1 MYVQDKT
8 VKCHSVFILLK
19 KMKAAIF
26 EKPGLDNLKVIDN
39 AEEPKISDHDVLIKV
54 KVAGVNPI
62 DHIVTSGALP
72 KVDPLP
78 HIPGAESSGI
88 VEELGSHVN
97 NSGIK
102 KGDRVVVHNKLFD
115 GTCDMC
121 LNGLDML
128 CRNGGLIGAI
138 TNGGFA
144 EYISVPKW
152 NVFEIPDTL
161 DWDIAAS
168 LPVTSLTPYH
178 ALKEASLKINE
189 YLLVFGASGNTG
201 MMAVQLAKKMGAN
214 VIAVSKD
221 DWIKSEFGADYI
233 ISDYDKVAES
243 VKEITQGRMADVVLN
258 SLGVGTWD
266 SSFASVG
273 INGRWVAFG
282 GLTGADVKL
291 NVQSLYSKQ
300 IKLIGSTGGTRKE
313 MQELID
319 LSPKLK
325 VRVWKKFKL
334 ENIKEALQALF
345 AKERDGRILLNIA

>member
-1 MYVQDKT
+1 
-8 VKCHSVFILLK
+8 
-19 KMKAAIF
+19 MKAAIF
-26 EKPGLDNLKVIDN
+26 ETPGLENLKVIDN
-39 AEEPKISDHDVLIKV
+39 AEEPRISDHDVLIKV

-62 DHIVTSGALP
+62 DHIVASGSLP
-72 KVDPLP
+72 KVDPVP

-88 VEELGSHVN
+88 IEELGSYVN
-97 NSGIK
+97 NSQLK
-102 KGDRVVVHNKLFD
+102 KGDRVVVHNKVFD

-121 LNGLDML
+121 LDGLDML

-144 EYISVPKW
+144 EYISVPER
-152 NVFEIPDTL
+152 NVFKIPDNL
-161 DWDIAAS
+161 DWDVAAS

-178 ALKEASLKINE
+178 ALNEASLKINE

-201 MMAVQLAKKMGAN
+201 MIAVQLGKKMGAK

-221 DWIKSEFGADYI
+221 NWIKSEFGADYI
-233 ISDYDKVAES
+233 ISDYDKVAEN
-243 VKEITQGRMADVVLN
+243 VKEITQDKMADVVLN

-273 INGRWVAFG
+273 VNGRWVAFG

-325 VRVWKKFKL
+325 VRVWKKFDL
-334 ENIKEALQALF
+334 ENVKEALQALF
-345 AKERDGRILLNIA
+345 AKERDGRILLKMA

>member
-1 MYVQDKT
+1 MR
-8 VKCHSVFILLK
+8 
-19 KMKAAIF
+19 AAIF
-26 EKPGLDNLKVIDN
+26 ETPGLENLKVIDN
-39 AEEPKISDHDVLIKV
+39 AEEPKIGDHDILIKV
-54 KVAGVNPI
+54 KMTGVNPI
-62 DHIVTSGALP
+62 DHFVTSGALP
-72 KVDPLP
+72 KVNPLP

-88 VEELGSHVN
+88 VEEVGSHVN
-97 NSGIK
+97 NVSIK
-102 KGDRVVVHNKLFD
+102 KGDRVVVHNKVFD

-121 LNGLDML
+121 LNGLDMI

-144 EYISVPKW
+144 QYIAVPER
-152 NVFEIPDTL
+152 NVFKIPDDL
-161 DWDIAAS
+161 DWNIAAS

-201 MMAVQLAKKMGAN
+201 MIAVQMGKKMGAK
-214 VIAVSKD
+214 VIVVSKD
-221 DWIKSEFGADYI
+221 TWTKSEFGADYL
-233 ISDYDKVAES
+233 ISDYDKIAEN
-243 VKEITQGRMADVVLN
+243 VKEITQGKMADVVLN

-273 INGRWVAFG
+273 VNGRWVAFG

-319 LSPKLK
+319 ISPKLK
-325 VRVWKKFKL
+325 VRIWKKFEL
-334 ENIKEALQALF
+334 ENAKEALQALF

>member
-1 MYVQDKT
+1 
-8 VKCHSVFILLK
+8 
-19 KMKAAIF
+19 MKAAIF
-26 EKPGLDNLKVIDN
+26 EMPGLENLKVVDN
-39 AEEPKISDHDVLIKV
+39 VERPKNDDHNILIKV
-54 KVAGVNPI
+54 KMAGINPI
-62 DHIVTSGALP
+62 DYFVVSGSLP
-72 KVDPLP
+72 KIEPIP
-78 HIPGAESSGI
+78 HIPGAESCGI
-88 VEELGSHVN
+88 VEEVGSHVN
-97 NSGIK
+97 EARIM
-102 KGDRVVVHNKLFD
+102 KGDRVVVHNKVFD

-121 LNGLDML
+121 LNGLDMI

-144 EYISVPKW
+144 EYISVPET
-152 NVFEIPDTL
+152 NVFKITDNL
-161 DWDIAAS
+161 DWDLAAS

-201 MMAVQLAKKMGAN
+201 MIAVQIGKKIGAR
-214 VIAVSKD
+214 VIAISRD
-221 DWIKSEFGADYI
+221 SWIKSEFGANYI
-233 ISDYDKVAES
+233 ISDYDRVVEQ
-243 VKEITQGRMADVVLN
+243 VKEITQGKMADVVLN
-258 SLGVGTWD
+258 SLGIGTWD

-319 LSPKLK
+319 ISPELK
-325 VRVWKKFKL
+325 VRVWKKFDL
-334 ENIKEALQALF
+334 ENVKEALQALF
-345 AKERDGRILLNIA
+345 SKERDGRILLTIS

>member
-1 MYVQDKT
+1 
-8 VKCHSVFILLK
+8 
-19 KMKAAIF
+19 MKAAVF
-26 EKPGLDNLKVIDN
+26 KTPGLENLRVIDN
-39 AEEPKISDHDVLIKV
+39 VEEPKVSDQDVLIQV

-62 DHIVTSGALP
+62 DHLVASGALP
-72 KVDPLP
+72 RIDPLP
-78 HIPGAESSGI
+78 HVPGAESSGI
-88 VEELGSHVN
+88 VEKIGNHVN
-97 NSGIK
+97 NSEIK
-102 KGDRVVVHNKLFD
+102 KGDRVVVHNKVFD

-121 LNGLDML
+121 LSGLDML

-144 EYISVPKW
+144 EYISVPER
-152 NVFEIPDTL
+152 NVFKIPDNL
-161 DWDIAAS
+161 DWDVAAS

-178 ALKEASLKINE
+178 ALEEAYLKINE

-201 MMAVQLAKKMGAN
+201 MIAVQLGKKMGAK

-221 DWIKSEFGADYI
+221 GWIKSEFGADYV
-233 ISDYDKVAES
+233 ISDYDKVAEN
-243 VKEITQGRMADVVLN
+243 VKEITQGKMADVVMN
-258 SLGVGTWD
+258 SLGVETWD

-273 INGRWVAFG
+273 VNGRWVAFG

-319 LSPKLK
+319 ISPELK
-325 VRVWKKFKL
+325 VRVWKKFDL
-334 ENIKEALQALF
+334 ENVKEALQALF
-345 AKERDGRILLNIA
+345 AKERDGRILLNMAQS